1 MYMVHVK
8 DYKLGNYQIFELTD
22 TASNSWI
29 KVAPERG
36 GIIISLGL
44 MGEELLFLN
53 EETFLNEEANVR
65 GGIPILFPICGQLQN
80 GEYELDGQVY
90 KMKNHGVARN
100 HPWRVVRTSTEGK
113 LSITIALDSNEET
126 RKSYPFDFQLV
137 FTYVLE
143 KNKLSIQQEYIN
155 KSSAP
160 MPMYAG
166 FHPYFETS
174 VKKFNFETDAQSYQD
189 YNDMK
194 IKKYDGVVDLNH
206 KKESFT
212 LLESKVN
219 KVAFDLPEKQ
229 RRVSIDYDSIF
240 RYVVLWSE
248 EGQNFICVEPWMA
261 KTNELNENKEV
272 VYVQPGESLKT
283 VMSITGDLL

>member
-1 MYMVHVK
+1 MVHVK
-8 DYKLGNYQIFELTD
+8 DYKLGNYQIVELAD
-22 TASNSWI
+22 SASNSWI

-90 KMKNHGVARN
+90 RMKNHGVARN
-100 HPWRVVRTSTEGK
+100 HPWRVVNTSTEGQ

-126 RKSYPFDFQLV
+126 RESYPFDFQLV

-143 KNKLSIQQEYIN
+143 KNRLSIQQEYIN
-155 KSSAP
+155 KSTTQ

-194 IKKYDGVVDLNH
+194 IKKYDGVVDLSH

-212 LLESKVN
+212 LLESKVS

-261 KTNELNENKEV
+261 KTNELNENNEV
-272 VYVQPGESLKT
+272 VYVPIK
-283 VMSITGDLL
+283 V

>member
-1 MYMVHVK
+1 MVHVK
-8 DYKLGNYQIFELTD
+8 DYKLGNYQIVELAD
-22 TASNSWI
+22 SASNSWI

-36 GIIISLGL
+36 GIVISLGL

-90 KMKNHGVARN
+90 RMKNHGVARN
-100 HPWRVVRTSTEGK
+100 HPWRVVNTSTEGQ

-126 RKSYPFDFQLV
+126 RESYPFDFQLV

-143 KNKLSIQQEYIN
+143 KNRLSIQQEYIN
-155 KSSAP
+155 KSTTQ

-194 IKKYDGVVDLNH
+194 IKKYDGVVDLTH

-212 LLESKVN
+212 LLESKVS

-261 KTNELNENKEV
+261 KTNELNENNEV